1 MILAFGGFEGST
13 VLGLEAK
20 NPRRAL
26 RLAVI
31 GSVVAVAIFF
41 LLNAYVQVLGF
52 ENLQASLG
60 SQPSP
65 LSTLANHDHVSWLG
79 DVILLGVTI
88 SFFAAAN
95 ATLNYGPRVLF
106 TMAHHGLLPLR
117 AVNTNHRGRR
127 TGQSGVT
134 PLPGSRC

>member
-31 GSVVAVAIFF
+31 GSVVAVAVFF

-52 ENLQASLG
+52 ESMPG
-60 SQPSP
+60 E
-65 LSTLANHDHVSWLG
+65 
-79 DVILLGVTI
+79 
-88 SFFAAAN
+88 
-95 ATLNYGPRVLF
+95 PR
-106 TMAHHGLLPLR
+106 
-117 AVNTNHRGRR
+117 
-127 TGQSGVT
+127 
-134 PLPGSRC
+134 